1 MIRTLLVRASLAL
14 CVLALVASCRV
25 QGKRQAF
32 KEIGAEAETLRAEF
46 NAAAGHVRVIALV
59 APT

>member
-1 MIRTLLVRASLAL
+1 MKRTLLARTALAL
-14 CVLALVASCRV
+14 LLLALAASCRV
-25 QGKRQAF
+25 QGKPQPF

-46 NAAAGHVRVIALV
+46 NAAAGKVRVIALV